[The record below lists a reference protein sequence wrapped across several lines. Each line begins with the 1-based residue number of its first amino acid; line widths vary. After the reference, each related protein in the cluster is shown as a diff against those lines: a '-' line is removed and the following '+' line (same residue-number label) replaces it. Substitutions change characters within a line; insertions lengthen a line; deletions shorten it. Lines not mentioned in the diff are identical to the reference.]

1 MAHRAAHHQLPAE
14 RTSDGQRPIK
24 WHKQTLTVEPFK
36 NHLARANVATE
47 GAPARF
53 LDFQLLFLWFSLGGR
68 CSEPPKFNLYCMLG
82 LRRFKMQPLLPF
94 GAAAAGNPRIV
105 FYIILSFYF
114 SFFKLFHCV
123 FKLSGCLLSGCLF
136 GRLGSWLVSWLVGWL
151 VDRSDGWIDFGLFR
165 ILKRFLNIS
174 KV

>member
-1 MAHRAAHHQLPAE
+1 
-14 RTSDGQRPIK
+14 
-24 WHKQTLTVEPFK
+24 
-36 NHLARANVATE
+36 
-47 GAPARF
+47 
-53 LDFQLLFLWFSLGGR
+53 
-68 CSEPPKFNLYCMLG
+68 
-82 LRRFKMQPLLPF
+82 MQPLLPF

-151 VDRSDGWIDFGLFR
+151 VDRSDGWIDFELFR
-165 ILKRFLNIS
+165 MFKKDS
-174 KV
+174 